1 MTHEIY
7 WIRSSTQGEKY
18 SSNHYFFRRFFD
30 RLTHGLTHEM
40 THAPD
45 KPANCCTQTNA
56 APKIFF
62 LQFFPQSSR
71 AGNEGN
77 TPGIPAYSLIIF
89 LITF

>member
-1 MTHEIY
+1 MTPGINR
-7 WIRSSTQGEKY
+7 ILSGTQVGKY
-18 SSNHYFFRRFFD
+18 SFNHYFFQRFFD
-30 RLTHGLTHEM
+30 RLTHEM
-40 THAPD
+40 THNAD
-45 KPANCCTQTNA
+45 KATNNYLGKNVV
-56 APKIFF
+56 PKISF

>member
-1 MTHEIY
+1 MTHGMTHGIY
-7 WIRSSTQGEKY
+7 WILSSTQGEKH
-18 SSNHYFFRRFFD
+18 SSNHYLFQRFFD
-30 RLTHGLTHEM
+30 RLTHEM
-40 THAPD
+40 THNAD
-45 KPANCCTQTNA
+45 KATNNYLGKNVV
-56 APKIFF
+56 PKISF